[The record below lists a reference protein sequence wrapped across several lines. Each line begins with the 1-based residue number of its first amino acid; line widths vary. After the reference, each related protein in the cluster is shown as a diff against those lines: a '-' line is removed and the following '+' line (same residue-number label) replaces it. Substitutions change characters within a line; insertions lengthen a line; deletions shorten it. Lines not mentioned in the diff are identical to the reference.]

1 MNPVLVFDMDETL
14 IASKKTY
21 DRATDRYNIQQIIFN
36 ERLLEII
43 RRAKVLKEK
52 DKIDA
57 ILLLTNNKNIKCI
70 FEEEERTFLDTVDYE
85 YSRQTK
91 NHIGAFFIL
100 FDNIYT
106 AEPNAEKGRITRN
119 YNFVPQ
125 NNERFKP
132 SATAW
137 SGKQNEK
144 FRYREKKDIKTIKKM
159 LDELEKSTEDLKKR
173 IYFFD
178 DETIPHAI
186 KEELEGQNAAYIT
199 ITPPFGK
206 GEDKT
211 DLEPIEK
218 KLNQLESSKG
228 GTRRRKKKRTTLRK

>member
-14 IASKKTY
+14 IESTKTY
-21 DRATDRYNIQQIIFN
+21 TKETDTYNIKEIFFN

-43 RRAKVLKEK
+43 RRAKSLKEK
-52 DKIDA
+52 RRIDA
-57 ILLLTNNKNIKCI
+57 ILLLTNNKNINCI
-70 FEEEERTFLDTVDYE
+70 YEGKEMKFLNLVDFIYSERYKVPTDTFL
-85 YSRQTK
+85 
-91 NHIGAFFIL
+91 GL

-106 AEPNAEKGRITRN
+106 AEANNAKGRITRN

-125 NNERFKP
+125 DERFKS

-137 SGKQNEK
+137 SGNLNEK

-159 LDELEKSTEDLKKR
+159 LEELNISKDDLQDR

-178 DETIPHAI
+178 DEAIPHAI
-186 KEELEGQNAAYIT
+186 KEELEGQKGAYIT

-211 DLEPIEK
+211 DLEPIEQ
-218 KLNQLESSKG
+218 KLKELESLKG
-228 GTRRRKKKRTTLRK
+228 GTRRKKKKRTTLRK